1 MNISQLLESLK
12 INIENMSTAERLLG
26 GIATA
31 ALAMLVVFV
40 VLILIAGLIT
50 IINKTPQEKQIET
63 KENQSNIEAAET
75 EEESLEE
82 SLEDN
87 LQLVSVITAA
97 IMASSNNKNIVVR
110 RITRSNN
117 VQTNWEKMSK
127 SEV

>member
-26 GIATA
+26 GLATA

-50 IINKTPQEKQIET
+50 IMNKTPQEKQIET
-63 KENQSNIEAAET
+63 KESHNNIEVAET
-75 EEESLEE
+75 DEE

-87 LQLVSVITAA
+87 LQLVSVITAS

-117 VQTNWEKMSK
+117 IQTNWEKMSK

>member
-26 GIATA
+26 GLATA

-63 KENQSNIEAAET
+63 KESHNNIEVAET
-75 EEESLEE
+75 DEE

-117 VQTNWEKMSK
+117 IQTNWEKMSK

>member
-12 INIENMSTAERLLG
+12 INIENMSTTERLLG
-26 GIATA
+26 GLATA
-31 ALAMLVVFV
+31 ALAMLVVFL

-63 KENQSNIEAAET
+63 KESNNNIEVAET
-75 EEESLEE
+75 DEEP
-82 SLEDN
+82 LEDN

-117 VQTNWEKMSK
+117 IQTNWEKMSK